1 MFLATT
7 TAANGGVMST
17 GMLIMWLVIMFGM
30 MYFLMIRP
38 QKKEQ
43 KKLQAMLND
52 LAVGD
57 AVVTTSGF
65 YGVVIDITDDDVIV
79 EFGNNKNC
87 RIPMRKTAITEVENR
102 KQQSLKR
109 KQRRKNNFTRRK
121 ARKNA
126 GIQKN
131 ECLRFFCP
139 ETSSA
144 EHGENGE
151 NAAYFSLNGKK
162 QKIIAY
168 RPMQRNFVLKLPE
181 KWRII

>member
-7 TAANGGVMST
+7 TAANSGVMST

-57 AVVTTSGF
+57 AVITTSGF

-79 EFGNNKNC
+79 EFGTNKNC
-87 RIPMRKTAITEVENR
+87 RIPMRKTAITEVE
-102 KQQSLKR
+102 K
-109 KQRRKNNFTRRK
+109 
-121 ARKNA
+121 
-126 GIQKN
+126 
-131 ECLRFFCP
+131 P
-139 ETSSA
+139 ETA
-144 EHGENGE
+144 VVEEKTE
-151 NAAYFSLNGKK
+151 KK
-162 QKIIAY
+162 K
-168 RPMQRNFVLKLPE
+168 
-181 KWRII
+181 

>member
-7 TAANGGVMST
+7 TAANSGVMST

-57 AVVTTSGF
+57 AVITTSGF

-87 RIPMRKTAITEVENR
+87 RIPMRKTG
-102 KQQSLKR
+102 K
-109 KQRRKNNFTRRK
+109 
-121 ARKNA
+121 
-126 GIQKN
+126 
-131 ECLRFFCP
+131 
-139 ETSSA
+139 
-144 EHGENGE
+144 
-151 NAAYFSLNGKK
+151 NAAYFSFKWQK
-162 QKIIAY
+162 SKKIIAF

>member
-7 TAANGGVMST
+7 TAANSGVMST

-87 RIPMRKTAITEVENR
+87 RIPMRKTAI
-102 KQQSLKR
+102 
-109 KQRRKNNFTRRK
+109 
-121 ARKNA
+121 
-126 GIQKN
+126 
-131 ECLRFFCP
+131 FF
-139 ETSSA
+139 A
-144 EHGENGE
+144 H
-151 NAAYFSLNGKK
+151 
-162 QKIIAY
+162 
-168 RPMQRNFVLKLPE
+168 
-181 KWRII
+181 

>member
-7 TAANGGVMST
+7 TAANSGVMST

-57 AVVTTSGF
+57 AVITTSGF

-87 RIPMRKTAITEVENR
+87 RIPMRKTAITEVEKPETAVVEEKTEKK
-102 KQQSLKR
+102 KQFHTAKSQAKR
-109 KQRRKNNFTRRK
+109 RYSKRT
-121 ARKNA
+121 NA
-126 GIQKN
+126 
-131 ECLRFFCP
+131 CVFFAP

-151 NAAYFSLNGKK
+151 KCRVF
-162 QKIIAY
+162 
-168 RPMQRNFVLKLPE
+168 FF
-181 KWRII
+181 